1 MTDKKKKAA
10 KEADHDLGYEFETT
24 EEIPVPDR
32 MVDQIVGQER
42 GVEIIKKAAKQRRNV
57 LLIGDPGNGKSML
70 GQAMAELLPKEELE
84 DILVYPNPDD
94 QNTPKIR
101 VVKAEEGR
109 CIVEDYRERAK
120 KDEKSKSMLLIL
132 ISMAVVFYG
141 FFTGQ
146 VLMAVFVAVITVFL
160 GTQLLKSKSSILVP
174 KLLIDNSE
182 KDKAPFFDATG
193 AHAGAL
199 LGDVR
204 HDPFQSG
211 GMGTPPHERVESG
224 MIHRA
229 HKGVL
234 FIDEISTFKIN
245 MQQAMLTAIQNGK
258 YPITGQSEMSSGAM
272 VRTKKVPCDFILVAA
287 GNIETLKG
295 MHPALR
301 SRMRG
306 YGYEVY
312 MSNTMPD
319 TVENRRKLVRVVAQ
333 EVEKDGKIPHFTK
346 NAVKEIINEARR
358 RAGRKNSLTLIIRD
372 LGGMI
377 RAAGDVAIK
386 GEAEYVTIKHV
397 KQARTLARSLE
408 HQIADDYIEKKKEY
422 RVFDTSGT
430 NTGRVNGL
438 AVLGGKSG
446 IIMPIEAEAA
456 PAGSKNEGRI
466 IATGKL
472 GEIATESISN
482 VSALI
487 KKKTGKTISDYDI
500 HIQFLQ
506 AYEGVEGDSA
516 SVSVAASIISAIKG
530 IPIRQDLAMTGS
542 LSVRGKVLPV
552 GGITAKVEAA
562 IGAGM
567 EEVVLPESNKEDVYL
582 QEEDKNKIKITPVST
597 LDELLDH
604 VLVKVKE

>member
-1 MTDKKKKAA
+1 MTDEKKKEA
-10 KEADHDLGYEFETT
+10 KLIDHGLGYEFETT
-24 EEIPVPDR
+24 EEIPIPKR
-32 MVDQIVGQER
+32 LIDQIIGQDR
-42 GVEIIKKAAKQRRNV
+42 GVEIIQKAAKQRRNV
-57 LLIGDPGNGKSML
+57 LLIGEPGNGKSML
-70 GQAMAELLPKEELE
+70 GQAMAELLPREELE

-94 QNTPKIR
+94 PNTPKIR
-101 VVKAEEGR
+101 TVRAGEGR
-109 CIVEDYRERAK
+109 KIVEEYKIRAK
-120 KDEKSKSMLLIL
+120 KEDSSKNMMLVF
-132 ISMAVVFYG
+132 ISMAIILYG
-141 FFTGQ
+141 YYTGQ
-146 VLMAVFVAVITVFL
+146 VLMAVFVAVITIFL
-160 GTQLLKSKSSILVP
+160 GTQLLKSKSQLLVP
-174 KLLIDNSE
+174 KLLIDNGG
-182 KDKAPFFDATG
+182 KDKAPFVDATG

-211 GMGTPPHERVESG
+211 GLGTPPHERVEAG
-224 MIHRA
+224 MVHRA

-245 MQQAMLTAIQNGK
+245 MQQAMLTAIQNKK

-272 VRTKKVPCDFILVAA
+272 VRTEAVPCDFILVAA
-287 GNIETLKG
+287 GNLETLRG

-301 SRMRG
+301 SRIRG

-312 MSNTMPD
+312 MNNTMPD

-333 EVEKDGKIPHFTK
+333 EVVKDGKIPHFTK
-346 NAVKEIINEARR
+346 EAVEEIINEARR

-377 RAAGDVAIK
+377 RSAGDIAVKEGAK
-386 GEAEYVTIKHV
+386 YVTADHV
-397 KQARTLARSLE
+397 KRARKLARSLE
-408 HQIADDYIEKKKEY
+408 HQIADDYIERRKEY
-422 RVFDTSGT
+422 QVFKTSGAEV
-430 NTGRVNGL
+430 GRVNGL

-446 IIMPIEAEAA
+446 IVLPIEAEVV
-456 PAGSKNEGRI
+456 PAESKNEGKI

-472 GEIATESISN
+472 GEIAKESILN

-487 KKKTGKTISDYDI
+487 KKYTGKEISDMDV

-516 SVSVAASIISAIKG
+516 SVSVAASVISAIKN
-530 IPIRQDLAMTGS
+530 IPIRQDVAMTGS
-542 LSVRGKVLPV
+542 LSVRGEVLPV

-567 EEVVLPESNKEDVYL
+567 KEVIIPESNKEDVYL
-582 QEEDKNKIKITPVST
+582 LEKDKKKIKITTVST
-597 LDELLDH
+597 IDD
-604 VLVKVKE
+604 VLENVFVKGA